1 MVLSLPMRVSA
12 TGSEPRH
19 AGQSVRETQ
28 SHRETSII
36 ARLRRT
42 SLVTAVLIC
51 GGVLLPGETA
61 FAQNQEKSTG
71 DSTLRPQVGMHFSR
85 ATHDTGEGDSQA
97 IARETAEALA
107 GRIEQPVMTPTRSS
121 FVAKWQPVRGA
132 TGYRLD
138 VSSSPSFES
147 YVSNYRDVDIGNA
160 TSQIV
165 SGLNRGTKY
174 YYRVRPYTSAGA
186 GSNSEAKTETT
197 ANISSGLVIVPTFD
211 STITTDPR
219 SNAIQAMV
227 ISIIQMYQTLFNDP
241 ITVSI
246 RFRLSAFH
254 LDGTPMGILVGASNS
269 SVWIRDW
276 NTYLANLKTDGTTQN
291 DMLANSTLPSS
302 PLTTHIL
309 TRSAAGRAIGFDDTP
324 PVMFADGSV
333 GPGGPYDGIITLNA
347 AKPLQFTRP
356 VSAGNFDA
364 RTFTEHEIDE
374 VLGLGSH
381 LNSSRPEFLTAQDL
395 FTWSSLNARNTSST
409 GLRFFSLDRGLHN
422 IITLNQDPAGDFGDW
437 LSDDFCPAIHMF
449 VQNAFN
455 CAGQSADISPS
466 SPEGVSLDVI
476 GYDLIP
482 ANAVLGNIST
492 RLPVG
497 TGDNVL
503 IAGFMITGNTAKQLV
518 LRALG
523 PTLTQFGVPN
533 AMQDTTLN
541 LYNSG
546 GAVIGFNDDWQDA
559 SNAQSITPNL
569 QPPNDLESAILTT
582 LNPGAYTAI
591 LRGFNNSTGTAL
603 VEVYDTAVGSTE
615 LSNISTR
622 GFVRTGNDVMIAGVI
637 VQFHNKEVVVRAL
650 GPTLTS
656 FGVSNALAD
665 PTLELRDV
673 NGTLLASNDDWKDTQ
688 QSAIAATGLAPPN
701 DLESAIVGTL
711 MPGNYTAIV
720 RGFNN
725 TSGNALVEVYG
736 LN

>member
-1 MVLSLPMRVSA
+1 MVLSPPRRVSA
-12 TGSEPRH
+12 TGSEPPH
-19 AGQSVRETQ
+19 AGRSVRETQ

-36 ARLRRT
+36 ARL
-42 SLVTAVLIC
+42 TAVLVC

-61 FAQNQEKSTG
+61 FAQNQEKSTS

-85 ATHDTGEGDSQA
+85 ATHDTGVGDAEA
-97 IARETAEALA
+97 IAHETAAALA
-107 GRIEQPVMTPTRSS
+107 GQIEQPVMRPTRSS
-121 FVAKWQPVRGA
+121 FLASWPAVKGA
-132 TGYRLD
+132 SGYRLD
-138 VSSSPSFES
+138 VSTSPSFDS
-147 YVSNYRDVDIGNA
+147 YVNSYRDLDIGNVPNF
-160 TSQIV
+160 IV
-165 SGLNRGTKY
+165 TGLKRGTTY
-174 YYRVRPYTSAGA
+174 YYRVRPYSSAGTG
-186 GSNSEAKTETT
+186 GSSEAVSVTT
-197 ANISSGLVIVPTFD
+197 ASISSGLVINPTFD
-211 STITTDPR
+211 STITNDPR
-219 SNAIQAMV
+219 SNAIQAMI
-227 ISIIQMYQTLFNDP
+227 ISAIEKYQSLFNDP

-246 RFRLSAFH
+246 RFRFSGFH
-254 LDGTPMGILVGASNS
+254 LDGTPMGTLVGASNS
-269 SVWIRDW
+269 GIYPTDW
-276 NTYLANLKTDGTTQN
+276 NPYIAALEGDGTTAN
-291 DMLANSTLPSS
+291 DAAANATLPTSALSS
-302 PLTTHIL
+302 TIL
-309 TRSAAGRAIGFDDTP
+309 LRSANGRAVGLDTP
-324 PVMFADGSV
+324 PVMFADGSL
-333 GPGGPYDGIITLNA
+333 GAGGPYDGIITINSL
-347 AKPLQFTRP
+347 KPLQFTRP
-356 VSAGNFDA
+356 VSANNFDA

-381 LNSSRPEFLTAQDL
+381 LGSVAPQYLAPQDL
-395 FTWSSLNARNTSST
+395 FSWSSLNARNTSSS
-409 GLRFFSLDRGLHN
+409 GLRFFSIDRGLHN
-422 IITLNQDPAGDFGDW
+422 IVIFNQDPAGDFGDW
-437 LSDDFCPAIHMF
+437 DSDDFCPAVRSY

-455 CAGQSADISPS
+455 CAGQSPEIGES
-466 SPEGVSLDVI
+466 SPEGVNLDVV

-503 IAGFMITGNTAKQLV
+503 IAGFIITGNAAKQLV

-533 AMQDTTLN
+533 AMQDTTLE
-541 LYNSG
+541 LHNSA

-591 LRGFNNSTGTAL
+591 VRGFHNSTGTAL

-622 GFVRTGNDVMIAGVI
+622 GFVQTGNDVMIAGVI
-637 VQFHNKEVVVRAL
+637 VQFHDKEVVVRAL
-650 GPTLTS
+650 GPTLTN
-656 FGVSNALAD
+656 FGVPNALAD

-688 QSAIAATGLAPPN
+688 QNAIEATDLAPPN